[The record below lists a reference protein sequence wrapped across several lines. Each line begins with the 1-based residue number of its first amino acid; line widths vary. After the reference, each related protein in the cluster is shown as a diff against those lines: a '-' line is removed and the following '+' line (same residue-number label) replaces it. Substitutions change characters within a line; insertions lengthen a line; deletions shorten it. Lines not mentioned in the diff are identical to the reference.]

1 MKTELAILKNTEEQ
15 KEKLLDNDPSY
26 YESKLIFTLQTLLQD
41 NEENT
46 KNPNPEFLKKI
57 FKHSIKTYLS
67 NTENKKQYYL
77 HVKFGEE
84 EFEDGMH
91 DVMHEDWYRFSTL
104 EGLVGFIEGMKALKN
119 FNSFE
124 IMEEGSRDY
133 PSSLEDAG
141 GGVVLEK
148 REVKDRG

>member
-1 MKTELAILKNTEEQ
+1 
-15 KEKLLDNDPSY
+15 
-26 YESKLIFTLQTLLQD
+26 
-41 NEENT
+41 
-46 KNPNPEFLKKI
+46 
-57 FKHSIKTYLS
+57 
-67 NTENKKQYYL
+67 
-77 HVKFGEE
+77 
-84 EFEDGMH
+84 MH